1 MTSSQNQPLS
11 SGVSFIKVLFN
22 FFKSRLI
29 STLIKALFVFIF
41 APFLIAAT
49 ICIRIF
55 GKKKIDVGLGPDPM
69 INNLYHKK
77 ALIKYGYTAET
88 FVRSVY
94 FITSDFDY
102 RADLNWLGKFKYIRF
117 LNGIVLFLRA
127 GARYRCVYIYFSG
140 GPLTEYYFLNKLEP
154 FLFKLSQTKVV
165 VMPYGGDV
173 HDMYHARNLQFKHAM
188 AMDYPFYYQINDKV
202 KSQIK
207 RWTVKS
213 DFVISGC
220 DWVDHTYHWDKLML
234 AHFSIDLDKFEN
246 ARNASVDLNRV
257 YSHENPLKVLH
268 APNHK
273 TIKGSGFIMNA
284 VEELKNEGYPI
295 EITFL
300 QKRSNEEILAQI
312 AQSDVIA
319 DQLVIGWYAMFAL
332 EGLASKKPVICYL
345 REDLIKLY
353 LFAGLIESRDELPFL
368 NVGFEEIKDLFKR
381 ILEGS
386 VDLNAATEKGLRYVQ
401 KHHSIDAVGKVFDEV
416 NKKIFNR

>member
-1 MTSSQNQPLS
+1 MTNTENKSLFPGSSFL
-11 SGVSFIKVLFN
+11 KVIFN
-22 FFKSRLI
+22 YFKSRLI
-29 STLIKALFVFIF
+29 STLIKLSFVIVF
-41 APFLIAAT
+41 APFLIVAT
-49 ICIRIF
+49 IFIRIF

-94 FITSDFDY
+94 FITSEFDY

-117 LNGIVLFLRA
+117 LNGILLFLRA
-127 GARYRCVYIYFSG
+127 ASRYRCVYIYFSG

-154 FLFKLSQTKVV
+154 FLFKLSQTRVV

-173 HDMYHARNLQFKHAM
+173 HDMFFAKNLLFKHAM
-188 AMDYPFYYQINDKV
+188 STDYPFYYQINDKV

-220 DWVDHTYHWDKLML
+220 DWVDHTYHWDRLML
-234 AHFSIDLDKFEN
+234 AHFSIDLDKFEKS
-246 ARNASVDLNRV
+246 RNANTDLNRQ
-257 YSHENPLKVLH
+257 YTPEAPLKVLH

-273 TIKGSGFIMNA
+273 TIKGSGFILEA

-312 AQSDVIA
+312 AQADLIA

-353 LFAGLIESRDELPFL
+353 LFAGLLTSRDELPFL
-368 NVGFEEIKDLFKR
+368 NVGFDEIKDLLKKVL
-381 ILEGS
+381 IGS
-386 VDLNAATEKGLRYVQ
+386 IDLNKVAEKGLKYVT
-401 KHHSIDAVGKVFDEV
+401 KHHSIEAVGKVFDEV
-416 NKKIFNR
+416 NQKIFSK